1 MKTLRHMAC
10 KIALVALLTVLSLAA
25 VIVSLKQKAKTVDV
39 FANFD
44 AELFS
49 VISIDDNIIFFGK
62 NDSLSKRSKLLFTNA
77 NEEEAPLSILHIGD
91 SHVQADFFTGKT
103 RMLLSQTLNDVNCS
117 RGFTFP
123 YQVVGSNNPDDYDV
137 TWKGN
142 WMRKKT
148 DGNTATDFGLAGI
161 AVSTT
166 ELESSLTLKLLQG
179 AAFDMVK
186 VYFDSDSSIIEPKVS
201 ANLTYQYIG
210 DGFVVFKLIEPT
222 DSVKIG
228 INSNGLD
235 SGMFTL
241 YGFELVNSA
250 AKFIYHAAGVNG
262 ASVRTFLNSRNFTAQ
277 LRQVNPNFVILSLG
291 TNDAYDPNFNKT
303 VFRANLKELV
313 SGIKSALPEAI
324 VVLTTPGDHLVGKT
338 EANPFIAEA
347 NAQIIS
353 VANDMDCGVWDFNKV
368 MGGDGSIEAWF
379 ELGLT
384 AQDKLHLNRKGYAV
398 KGALLYDALSKL
410 AANESEKRNKTQ

>member
-1 MKTLRHMAC
+1 MKIFRHVAC
-10 KIALVALLTVLSLAA
+10 KAALVVLLTVLSLVA
-25 VIVSLKQKAKTVDV
+25 VIFSLKQKAIPVDA

-44 AELFS
+44 AELFN
-49 VISIDDNIIFFGK
+49 VLCIDDNTIFFSK
-62 NDSLSKRSKLLFTNA
+62 NDSLSKRCKYLFTNA
-77 NEEEAPLSILHIGD
+77 NDDGTPLSILHIGD

-103 RMLLSQTLNDVNCS
+103 RMLLSQTLNDVNSS

-123 YQVVGSNNPDDYDV
+123 YQVAGSNNPDDYDV
-137 TWKGN
+137 SWKGD

-148 DGNTATDFGLAGI
+148 DGNTDANFGLAGI

-166 ELESSLTLKLLQG
+166 DMESSLTLKLLQG

-186 VYFDSDSSIIEPKVS
+186 VYFDSDSSIIEPKVDQ
-201 ANLTYQYIG
+201 NLNYLHIG
-210 DGFVVFKLIEPT
+210 DGLAVFHFNEPT
-222 DSVKIG
+222 DSVEIG
-228 INSNGLD
+228 ISCYGLNT
-235 SGMFTL
+235 GRFTL
-241 YGFELVNSA
+241 YGFELLNSA
-250 AKFIYHAAGVNG
+250 AKLFYHAAGVNG

-277 LRQVNPNFVILSLG
+277 LRQVNPKFVILSLG

-338 EANPFIAEA
+338 DANPFIAEA

-353 VANDMDCGVWDFNKV
+353 VAKEMDCGLWDFYKV
-368 MGGDGSIEAWF
+368 MGGDGSIKAWF

-384 AQDKLHLNRKGYAV
+384 AQDMLHLNRKGYAV

-410 AANESEKRNKTQ
+410 AANNSENTDKTQ